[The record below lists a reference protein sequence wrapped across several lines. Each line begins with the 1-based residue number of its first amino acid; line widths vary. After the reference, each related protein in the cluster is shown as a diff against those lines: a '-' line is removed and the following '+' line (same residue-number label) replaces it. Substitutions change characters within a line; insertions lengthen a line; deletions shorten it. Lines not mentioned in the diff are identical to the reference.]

1 MMIVTIVRV
10 HVKQADIDGFITA
23 TELNHLGSIKE
34 QGNVRFD
41 VIQQQD
47 DPSQFVL
54 YEAFKSKDDIAKH
67 KETDHYLQWRKA
79 VYGMMAEK
87 RSATVYSGLC
97 L

>member
-1 MMIVTIVRV
+1 MVVTIVKV
-10 HVKQADIDGFITA
+10 HVKQDDIDAFITA

-34 QGNVRFD
+34 PGNVRFD
-41 VIQQQD
+41 VIQLEN

-67 KETDHYLQWRKA
+67 KETDHYLQWRKS
-79 VYGMMAEK
+79 VDGMMAET
-87 RSATVYSGLC
+87 RSATVYSGLF